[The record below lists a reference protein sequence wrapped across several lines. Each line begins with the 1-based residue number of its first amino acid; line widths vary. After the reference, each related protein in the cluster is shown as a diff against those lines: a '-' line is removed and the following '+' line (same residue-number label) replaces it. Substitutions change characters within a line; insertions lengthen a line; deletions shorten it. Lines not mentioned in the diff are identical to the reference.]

1 MNMSMS
7 EYERQRSSSKD
18 EHIDLSMDAIEEI
31 PDDFSADDLAFAHE
45 LEGLFDLSREEMP
58 PLFVQTLLEP
68 NDARLQTV
76 EAGFEAKTR
85 ARVLRRLNLSRS
97 LARSRTSPWQALRST
112 MPLHR
117 SFSVIAVI
125 TLLVMILSMVY
136 TAPAFAAGMSLLLS
150 GAHSGVMQVHDYPGG
165 LTAAQAQHAQSAGS
179 ALSAQSARNISLL
192 QAVQMLHFSMYWP
205 QPDVMP
211 DNYLLD
217 DVYIY
222 KDVDQSWADGPIMEL
237 DYDYTFPG
245 VAPQSTGR
253 IAICEFK
260 PMGKVLQV
268 VQLGSAHELKI
279 NPNGQASAI
288 YVNGQWTSINKS
300 SHAWQY
306 SGRSELIYEHNGV
319 IFWIVGFQS
328 DGVNSNTLTTI
339 ASSLAIF
346 NPTYAMRM
354 RRVLDNVMQSQDTA
368 PLWLDGDV
376 IYLDNPDNPDGPMLK
391 IVSNDNPTN
400 TAPPVVPARHLSK
413 IASLA

>member
-7 EYERQRSSSKD
+7 EYEKQRSSSRD
-18 EHIDLSMDAIEEI
+18 DLIDLSGDAVEI
-31 PDDFSADDLAFAHE
+31 PDDFSADDLAFANE
-45 LEGLFDLSREEMP
+45 LEGLFDLSQEEMP

-85 ARVLRRLNLSRS
+85 ARVLRRLNLPRNLGRS
-97 LARSRTSPWQALRST
+97 HTSPWQALRSPT
-112 MPLHR
+112 PLPR
-117 SFSVIAVI
+117 TFSVIIVI
-125 TLLVMILSMVY
+125 TLLVMVLSMVY
-136 TAPAFAAGMSLLLS
+136 TAPAFAAGMSILLS
-150 GAHSGVMQVHDYPGG
+150 GTHSGVMQVHDYPGG
-165 LTAAQAQHAQSAGS
+165 LTTEPLHHEPSGRVR
-179 ALSAQSARNISLL
+179 LSTPTARNISLV

-211 DNYLLD
+211 DNYELD

-222 KDVDQSWADGPIMEL
+222 RGVDQSWADGPIMEL
-237 DYDYTFPG
+237 DYDYTNPG
-245 VAPQSTGR
+245 VAPQGTGR

-268 VQLGSAHELKI
+268 VQLGSAHALKI

-288 YVNGQWTSINKS
+288 YVNGQWASINKS
-300 SHAWQY
+300 SHTWAY

-328 DGVNSNTLTTI
+328 DGVSSNTLTTI
-339 ASSLAIF
+339 ASSLAVF

-376 IYLDNPDNPDGPMLK
+376 IYLDNPDNPNGPMLK
-391 IVSNDNPTN
+391 IVGSDSSAN
-400 TAPPVVPARHLSK
+400 TAPSIIPTRHLSK

>member
-1 MNMSMS
+1 MSMS
-7 EYERQRSSSKD
+7 EFERQRSGSKD
-18 EHIDLSMDAIEEI
+18 DLTSLSMDSVEI
-31 PDDFSADDLAFAHE
+31 PDDFSADDLAFAYE
-45 LEGLFDLSREEMP
+45 LEALFDLSREEMP

-76 EAGFEAKTR
+76 EAGFETKTR
-85 ARVLRRLNLSRS
+85 ARVLRRLNLPRS
-97 LARSRTSPWQALRST
+97 LSHSHTSPWQTLRSAI
-112 MPLHR
+112 PHRR

-125 TLLVMILSMVY
+125 TLLVMVLSMVY
-136 TAPAFAAGMSLLLS
+136 TAPAFASGMSILLS

-165 LTAAQAQHAQSAGS
+165 LTSVQAHHVQMSGVTHPSHSTQSLG
-179 ALSAQSARNISLL
+179 LL

-205 QPDVMP
+205 QPNVMP
-211 DNYLLD
+211 DNYVLD

-245 VAPQSTGR
+245 VAPHGTGR

-288 YVNGQWTSINKS
+288 YVNGQWASINKS
-300 SHAWQY
+300 SHAWEY
-306 SGRSELIYEHNGV
+306 SGRSELIYEHNGI
-319 IFWIVGFQS
+319 IFWIVGFQN
-328 DGVNSNTLTTI
+328 DGVSSNTLTTI
-339 ASSLAIF
+339 ASSLDVF
-346 NPTYAMRM
+346 NATYAMRM
-354 RRVLDNVMQSQDTA
+354 RRVLDNVMQSQNTA

-376 IYLDNPDNPDGPMLK
+376 IYLDNPDNPGGPMLK
-391 IVSNDNPTN
+391 VVGSDNPASANQPIVT
-400 TAPPVVPARHLSK
+400 TRHISRV
-413 IASLA
+413 ASLAQ

>member
-1 MNMSMS
+1 MSMS
-7 EYERQRSSSKD
+7 EFEGQRSGSKD
-18 EHIDLSMDAIEEI
+18 DLTGLSVDSVEI

-58 PLFVQTLLEP
+58 PLFVQTLLLP

-76 EAGFEAKTR
+76 EPSFEAKTR
-85 ARVLRRLNLSRS
+85 ARVLRRLNLPRS
-97 LARSRTSPWQALRST
+97 LVRSDTSPWQALRRT
-112 MPLHR
+112 MPQHH
-117 SFSVIAVI
+117 SFSAIAVI

-136 TAPAFAAGMSLLLS
+136 TAPAFASGMSILLS
-150 GAHSGVMQVHDYPGG
+150 GTHSGVMQVHSYPAG
-165 LTAAQAQHAQSAGS
+165 LTASQARRGQPVSPALPAQSA
-179 ALSAQSARNISLL
+179 QNISLI

-205 QPDVMP
+205 QPEVMP
-211 DNYLLD
+211 DNYVLD

-222 KDVDQSWADGPIMEL
+222 RDVDQSWADGPIMEL

-245 VAPQSTGR
+245 VAPHGTGR

-288 YVNGQWTSINKS
+288 YVNGQWASINQS
-300 SHAWQY
+300 AHAWEY
-306 SGRSELIYEHNGV
+306 SGRSELIYEQDGV

-339 ASSLAIF
+339 ASSLSVF

-391 IVSNDNPTN
+391 VVDNENSP
-400 TAPPVVPARHLSK
+400 ASQAVVPSRHLSR
-413 IASLA
+413 IASRAQ